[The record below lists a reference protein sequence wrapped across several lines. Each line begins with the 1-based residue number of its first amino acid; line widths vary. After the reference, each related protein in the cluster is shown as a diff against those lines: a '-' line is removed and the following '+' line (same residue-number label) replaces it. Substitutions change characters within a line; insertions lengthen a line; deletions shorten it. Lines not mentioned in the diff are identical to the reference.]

1 MRILKLTAKTEAELL
16 KLRQTHDRDAYRVAS
31 RIVSDV
37 RRRGDRALE
46 EWSRKLDGTD
56 ISGPGLWISKKEMTA
71 AKRRVD
77 RQFLRAVEHAARNVR
92 KVAERQLPRE
102 WSLRVEAG
110 VDVRQLVRPL
120 DSIGCY
126 IPGGRFALLSTLVM
140 TAVPAQV
147 AGVSRIL
154 AVCPRPN
161 DALLAAAEPLGIAEF
176 ARIGGAQ
183 AIAAMAYGTRKIA
196 AVEKICGP
204 GNRFV
209 TAAKQ
214 IVSADCAIDMPA
226 GPTEAVVLA
235 NTGNPRW
242 IAADL
247 LAQAEHAPDA
257 GSYLVTWSPAFAK
270 KVQVEVMEQLSALPK
285 TNPAKSSIR
294 KTGAILIADSLGH
307 ACEFVNRFA
316 PEHLSLPAD
325 GEKLVGKINSAGT
338 IFLGALSAQP
348 LGDYA
353 SGSNHVLPTGGWARR
368 RGGLSAVDFVKCI
381 SVQKIAATGFRN
393 LSEDVTRMANA
404 EGLLAHAR
412 AVEVR
417 R

>member
-1 MRILKLTAKTEAELL
+1 MRILRLTDKSEAGLFR
-16 KLRQTHDRDAYRVAS
+16 LRLTHDQQAYRVAS

-37 RRRGDRALE
+37 QKRGDRAVE
-46 EWSRKLDGTD
+46 DWTKKLDGTD
-56 ISGPGLWISKKEMTA
+56 ISGAGLWISKKEMAA
-71 AKRRVD
+71 AKGRMD
-77 RQFLRAVEHAARNVR
+77 KQFLRAVEHSAKNVR
-92 KVAERQLPRE
+92 KVAEQQLPRN
-102 WSLRVEAG
+102 WNLNVESG
-110 VDVRQLVRPL
+110 VSIRQLVRPL
-120 DSIGCY
+120 ERIGCY

-147 AGVSRIL
+147 AGVGHIL

-161 DALLAAAEPLGIAEF
+161 DALLAAAELLGVTEF

-183 AIAAMAYGTRKIA
+183 AIAAIAYGTKKIA
-196 AVEKICGP
+196 SVEKICGP

-235 NTGNPRW
+235 NNGNPRW

-257 GSYLVTWSPAFAK
+257 GSYLVTWSSAFAQ
-270 KVQVEVMEQLSALPK
+270 KVQREVMEQLKELPK
-285 TNPAKSSIR
+285 TNPAQSSIR
-294 KTGAILIADSLGH
+294 GTGAILVAGSIEQ

-316 PEHLSLPAD
+316 PEHLSLPSD
-325 GEKLVGKINSAGT
+325 GEKLLGRIRSSGT
-338 IFLGALSAQP
+338 IFLGPLSAQSF
-348 LGDYA
+348 GDYA

-368 RGGLSAVDFVKCI
+368 RGGLSAADFVKCI
-381 SVQKIAATGFRN
+381 SVQKIAAAGLRS
-393 LSEDVTRMANA
+393 LSNDVGRLANA

-412 AVEVR
+412 GVEVR